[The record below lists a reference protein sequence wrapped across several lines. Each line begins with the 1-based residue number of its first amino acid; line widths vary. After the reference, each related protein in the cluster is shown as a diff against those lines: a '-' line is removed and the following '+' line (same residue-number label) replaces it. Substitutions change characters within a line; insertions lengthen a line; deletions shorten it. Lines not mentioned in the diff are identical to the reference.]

1 MRAVPS
7 PPNVEL
13 RVEAGRGRIVVL
25 AFPYDPH
32 IVEAVRKIPHR
43 RFDWDAREW
52 WAPVDDWVAL
62 HVADVLARFPELT
75 ASDEVAAWL
84 REVEQRWI
92 GNVRTMRYDGR
103 GWLVL
108 ETLAGEVPE
117 ALRDG
122 AIELPADDGDG
133 DGSATRPGGS
143 AAASHEPGAA
153 AGARGGADDRRRPL
167 LLAPLTPEHARA
179 LREQPSARLD
189 AAAERTVA
197 ALELGDDPPPA
208 RLVATHGVDGARLRL
223 EVLWDPYVGAAFSAL
238 PGAEGERTLP
248 VDPWLCE
255 PLDAFLALHGVEVA
269 PTAVPVLERLR
280 AEAADAAAAIRASR
294 ATEAEPLP
302 DVAAVLG
309 GTLQPFQ
316 WAGVRYVLRARRAFL
331 ADEQGLGK
339 TVEALAALEADNAFP
354 AIVVCPAS
362 LKLNW
367 QREAARWLPH
377 RSVAVVEGRVAV
389 PPRAEIVI
397 LNYELVASQRDELAR
412 RRPRALV
419 LDESHYVKNPQAKRT
434 RAVRR
439 LAEALPADALRLAL
453 TGTPVLNHP
462 DELISQLRVLGRLE
476 DFGSGARFRAQF
488 RGPLTEERL
497 HWHLRRRCFVRRRKA
512 EVLPQLPD
520 KRQVVVPVA
529 LTNEREYRLAEDDV
543 IAWLRSQ
550 PLDLSELN
558 AKIAATLRAERLAQ
572 LGTLQRLA
580 AKGKLAAALAW
591 IHDFLASGE
600 PLVVFA
606 RHVEVQRAV
615 LERFPDALHLLGADS
630 VAAREAAV
638 RAFQGDAD
646 GGAGVPSASA
656 LDRQR
661 ADTTADAAGGAT
673 RGGEPPQL
681 IVCATRVA
689 AQGITLT
696 RASNVAFLEL
706 EWTPAMHDQA
716 EDRCHRIGQ
725 KDAVTAWYLL
735 AAGTIDETMARLI
748 ARKRGLVSAV
758 TDGRRLDGDA
768 LVDEVVR
775 ELRDGR
781 PFRHL
786 KPVTEPAAAS

>member
-1 MRAVPS
+1 MRLAPS
-7 PPNVEL
+7 PPNVAL
-13 RVEAGRGRIVVL
+13 RTDPERGRIVVL
-25 AFPYDPH
+25 SFPYDAQL
-32 IVEAVRKIPHR
+32 VEVVRGIPHR

-52 WAPVDDWVAL
+52 WAPVQDWVAH
-62 HVADVLARFPELT
+62 HVADVLRRFPELIPSEDAT
-75 ASDEVAAWL
+75 AWLDEVGRRWL
-84 REVEQRWI
+84 GRVS
-92 GNVRTMRYDGR
+92 TARYDGR
-103 GWLVL
+103 GWFVL
-108 ETLAGEVPE
+108 ATAAGEVPE

-122 AIELPADDGDG
+122 AVEREDG
-133 DGSATRPGGS
+133 A
-143 AAASHEPGAA
+143 
-153 AGARGGADDRRRPL
+153 
-167 LLAPLTPEHARA
+167 LLAPLTEANAHV
-179 LREQPSARLD
+179 LREQQSARLSP
-189 AAAERTVA
+189 AAERCVA
-197 ALELGDDPPPA
+197 ALELGDEPPPA

-223 EVLWDPYVGAAFSAL
+223 EVMWDPDTGAAFGEL
-238 PGAEGERTLP
+238 PGNEGERAVP

-255 PLDAFLALHGVEVA
+255 PLDAFLALHGVEV
-269 PTAVPVLERLR
+269 TAMAAPVLERLR
-280 AEAADAAAAIRASR
+280 AEAAEAAAAIRASR
-294 ATEAEPLP
+294 ATEGEPIP
-302 DVAAVLG
+302 EVAAVLG
-309 GTLQPFQ
+309 GTLEPFQ
-316 WAGVRYVLRARRAFL
+316 WAGVRYVLDARRAFL

-339 TVEALAALEADNAFP
+339 TVEALAALEADGAFP
-354 AIVVCPAS
+354 AVVVCPAS

-367 QREAARWLPH
+367 ERETARWLPH

-389 PPRAEIVI
+389 PPRAEILI
-397 LNYELVASQRDELAR
+397 LNYELIATQREALAL

-434 RAVRR
+434 RAARR
-439 LAEALPADALRLAL
+439 LAESLPRDALRLAL
-453 TGTPVLNHP
+453 TGTPVLNHA

-476 DFGSGARFRAQF
+476 DFGSGARFKQQF
-488 RGPLTEERL
+488 RGSLTEERL

-529 LTNEREYRLAEDDV
+529 LDNQREYRLAEDDV
-543 IAWLRSQ
+543 IAWLREQ

-558 AKIAATLRAERLAQ
+558 AKIAATLRAQRLAQ

-580 AKGKLAAALAW
+580 ARGKLHAALTW

-606 RHVEVQRAV
+606 RHVEVQEAV
-615 LERFPDALHLLGADS
+615 MERFPHALHLLGRDTAQ
-630 VAAREAAV
+630 AREATV
-638 RAFQGDAD
+638 RRFQQED
-646 GGAGVPSASA
+646 GRV
-656 LDRQR
+656 
-661 ADTTADAAGGAT
+661 GGN
-673 RGGEPPQL
+673 PL

-725 KDAVTAWYLL
+725 HDAVTAWYLL

-748 ARKRGLVSAV
+748 ARKRGLVAAV
-758 TDGRRLDGDA
+758 TDGRRLDGDG
-768 LVDEVVR
+768 LVEAVVR

-786 KPVTEPAAAS
+786 KPVTEPASTS